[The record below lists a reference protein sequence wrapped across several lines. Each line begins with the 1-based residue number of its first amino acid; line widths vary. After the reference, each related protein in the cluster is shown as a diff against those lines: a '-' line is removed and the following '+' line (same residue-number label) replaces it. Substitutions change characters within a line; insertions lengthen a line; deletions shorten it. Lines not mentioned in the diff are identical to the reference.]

1 MSINIYTAYELH
13 VFHEEKRIPTFHEL
27 FNQFFQPEARKVK
40 KNVLYHIVNQHLHS
54 PFVYTNNEVCSIKF
68 IYSEEAI
75 KSDKISI
82 F

>member
-40 KNVLYHIVNQHLHS
+40 ERVISHCQSTFTQSIRLH
-54 PFVYTNNEVCSIKF
+54 K
-68 IYSEEAI
+68 
-75 KSDKISI
+75 
-82 F
+82 